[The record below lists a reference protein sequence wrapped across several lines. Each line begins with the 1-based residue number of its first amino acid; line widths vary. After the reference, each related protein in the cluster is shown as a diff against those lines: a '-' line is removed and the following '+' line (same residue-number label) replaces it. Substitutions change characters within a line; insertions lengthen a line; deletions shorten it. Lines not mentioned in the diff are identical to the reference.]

1 MPTSHDHWLET
12 RADDEAAEMREEARE
27 EWIAERAEQLT
38 AERLKDAGRVK
49 DALSYGAGDLMEF
62 SLASF
67 FLAFDAA
74 QTDAEMAQAAL
85 ALFRTMAPNV
95 DGLLYEGAK
104 EDATREFDAALDR
117 VQVGA
122 L

>member
-49 DALSYGAGDLMEF
+49 DALSYGAGDLIEF

-74 QTDAEMAQAAL
+74 QTDAEMARAAL
-85 ALFRTMAPNV
+85 ALFRTMTPNV
-95 DGLLYEGAK
+95 EGRIYEDAK
-104 EDATREFDAALDR
+104 EDATKEFDADAR
-117 VQVGA
+117 AGGA